1 MSANFEAKRTRL
13 LEIDKCYLVME
24 GIDFP
29 QYTVKLYSEN
39 IIESSSSLQPV
50 HLMTMKS
57 SLQTEVDCFHQ
68 TSLHSFVGLY
78 HYGQRINVYSKNP
91 EITRAT
97 STCRAKESHLEI

>member
-13 LEIDKCYLVME
+13 LELDKCYLVMEE

-29 QYTVKLYSEN
+29 QYTVKLYSQN

-50 HLMTMKS
+50 HLMTVKS

-68 TSLHSFVGLY
+68 TSLHSFVPLY
-78 HYGQRINVYSKNP
+78 H
-91 EITRAT
+91 
-97 STCRAKESHLEI
+97 